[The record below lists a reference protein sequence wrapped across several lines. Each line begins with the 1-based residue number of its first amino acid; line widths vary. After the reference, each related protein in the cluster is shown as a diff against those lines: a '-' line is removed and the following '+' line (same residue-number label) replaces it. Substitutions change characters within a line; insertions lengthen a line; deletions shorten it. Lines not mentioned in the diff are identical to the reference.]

1 VTLDITGMGAVAAV
15 GSTPE
20 EIHRRL
26 CQGELGLAEVTT
38 FDTGGFRQKRA
49 YPITDQPAGSDAPM
63 RSSGFLHTAV
73 RQALAD
79 AGIADQAAD
88 CPVLV
93 GTTHREQRSVE
104 LWWRDKHPVRFP
116 DLNFDA
122 GLRTEFGFT
131 DTYTFANACSASL
144 TMLGMAQDLIEHGM
158 ADTVVVAG
166 TDVMTE
172 STFGA
177 FDRIQNAPDQVRPF
191 DRSRAGMMMGEGA
204 VAVVVRRAGQDR
216 SRVRARVRGVGINC
230 DAAHATAPDAA
241 SVEAAVRQAHQRA
254 GITPDE
260 VGLVM
265 LHGTGTVLNDQAEA
279 AVLHSV
285 FGEVAKQPMVTGIKS
300 MTGHTLGG
308 SGLLSLVVAAESM
321 RQGLVPPTA
330 GLDELMPEAEGLD
343 LVYGQARAAEVTLA
357 QVNSI
362 GMGGLN
368 AIAIV
373 EGAAEGVQMT
383 AVDA

>member
-1 VTLDITGMGAVAAV
+1 MTLDITGMGAVASV
-15 GSTPE
+15 GSSPE
-20 EIHRRL
+20 EIHQRL
-26 CQGELGLAEVTT
+26 CQGRLGLAEVTS
-38 FDTGGFRQKRA
+38 FDTSGFRQKRA
-49 YPITDQPAGSDAPM
+49 YPINDQPPGSDSPM
-63 RSSGFLHTAV
+63 RASGFLHTAV

-79 AGIADQAAD
+79 AGITDGAAS

-104 LWWRDKHPVRFP
+104 LWWREKHPLRFH
-116 DLNFDA
+116 DLDFAA
-122 GLRTEFGFT
+122 GLRAEFGFT
-131 DTYTFANACSASL
+131 DTHTFANACSASL
-144 TMLGMAQDLIEHGM
+144 TMLAMAQDLIEHGL

-177 FDRIQNAPDQVRPF
+177 FDRIQNVPDQVRPF
-191 DRSRAGMMMGEGA
+191 DSSRRGMMMGEGA
-204 VAVVVRRAGQDR
+204 VAVVVERPGPDR
-216 SRVRARVRGVGINC
+216 GRARARLRGVGINC

-241 SVEAAVRQAHQRA
+241 SVKAAVQQAHRRA
-254 GITPDE
+254 GVTPDD

-279 AVLHSV
+279 AVLHQV
-285 FGEVAKQPMVTGIKS
+285 FGQVARQPMVTGIKS

-308 SGLLSLVVAAESM
+308 SGLLSLIVAAQSM
-321 RQGLVPPTA
+321 RHRLVPPTA
-330 GLDELMPEAEGLD
+330 GLDRLMDEAAGLD
-343 LVYGQARAAEVTLA
+343 LVYGEARSAEVALA
-357 QVNSI
+357 QVHSI

-373 EGAAEGVQMT
+373 EGAQR
-383 AVDA
+383 

>member
-1 VTLDITGMGAVAAV
+1 MILDITGMGAVASV

-20 EIHRRL
+20 EIHSRL
-26 CQGELGLAEVTT
+26 CQGRLGLAEVTA
-38 FDTGGFRQKRA
+38 FDLSGYRQKRA
-49 YPITDQPAGSDAPM
+49 YPIADRPVGGSDVPQRAT
-63 RSSGFLHTAV
+63 GFLHTAV

-79 AGIADQAAD
+79 AGIADRASS

-104 LWWRDKHPVRFP
+104 LWWRDGYPVRFP
-116 DLNFDA
+116 DLGFDA
-122 GLRTEFGFT
+122 GLRAEFGFT

-144 TMLGMAQDLIEHGM
+144 TMLGMAQDLIEHDL

-177 FDRIQNAPDQVRPF
+177 FDRIQNVPDQVRPF
-191 DRSRAGMMMGEGA
+191 DRSRKGMMMGEGA
-204 VAVVVRRAGQDR
+204 VAVVLERPGPDR
-216 SRVRARVRGVGINC
+216 TRTRARLRGVGMNC
-230 DAAHATAPDAA
+230 DASHATAPNAT
-241 SVEAAVRQAHQRA
+241 SVEAAVVQAHQRA
-254 GITPDE
+254 GIAPDD

-265 LHGTGTVLNDQAEA
+265 LHGTGTVLNDQTEA

-285 FGEVAKQPMVTGIKS
+285 FGRVATQPMLTAIKS

-308 SGLLSLVVAAESM
+308 SGLLSLVTATLSM
-321 RQGLVPPTA
+321 RRGLVPPTA
-330 GLDELMPEAEGLD
+330 GLDELMDEAKGLD
-343 LVYGQARAAEVTLA
+343 LVHGQARAAEVSLA
-357 QVNSI
+357 QINAI

-373 EGAAEGVQMT
+373 EGVAA
-383 AVDA
+383 